1 MLRAFRGTQ
10 LNNNHRHIDINV
22 QPYFQNV
29 FFQPGV
35 YRDSM
40 KHSNNKPM
48 TPMKDICSKSVQKAA
63 AKVYRWLAYL
73 RCSGGRSSFLEP
85 ESPFR
90 WLLLGIN
97 IVTHLPRMVGGKP
110 VYILNQM
117 IY

>member
-10 LNNNHRHIDINV
+10 LNNNHRHIDINECSTL
-22 QPYFQNV
+22 FSKC

-35 YRDSM
+35 CRDSL

-97 IVTHLPRMVGGKP
+97 LNKYSDTPPKDGGR
-110 VYILNQM
+110 
-117 IY
+117 